1 MKKYRGGVFPSNYFD
16 TNAKLPMANAG
27 TNLYN
32 SYNTIR
38 PPLHVVNYRGGTRR
52 TRTRRHRNGG
62 FVPSVM
68 SGFTG
73 AASKYIVPIA
83 LYSGY
88 KFITRKTEKT
98 KKTKKRKKNKR

>member
-32 SYNTIR
+32 SYDTIR

-52 TRTRRHRNGG
+52 RRRRNGG

-83 LYSGY
+83 LYAGY
-88 KFITRKTEKT
+88 KFVTRNTEKNKKSKKN
-98 KKTKKRKKNKR
+98 KKTKKSKR